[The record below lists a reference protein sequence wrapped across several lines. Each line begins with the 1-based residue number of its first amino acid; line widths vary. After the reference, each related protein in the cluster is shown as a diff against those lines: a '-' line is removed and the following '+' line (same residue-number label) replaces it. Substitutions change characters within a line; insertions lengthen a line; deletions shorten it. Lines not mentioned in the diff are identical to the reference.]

1 MRWHCRP
8 SLAIAVVLAVIAT
21 AATADAQGPGRGM
34 MGMRGGMGMMG
45 MARDSATRAQ
55 MGVIHQLVLNH
66 ERISR
71 TVTNLPD
78 GIRTV
83 TESDDSL
90 IAKGIREHVA
100 TMNDRVVAGDDPGL
114 PVESEALRALF
125 RDRDKIRTHVD
136 TTAKGIVVVQT
147 STDPVTVAALQ
158 QHASEVSELVRGGMA
173 AMHEAMMKNG
183 GMMNG
188 RMMMNDTIPH
198 QHRGTHNVE
207 RH

>member
-1 MRWHCRP
+1 MLWNSRP
-8 SLAIAVVLAVIAT
+8 SLAIAVIVAVVST
-21 AATADAQGPGRGM
+21 AAPADAQSPGRGM

-55 MGVIHQLVLNH
+55 MGVIHELVLNH
-66 ERISR
+66 ERITR

-90 IAKGIREHVA
+90 VARGIKEHVA

-114 PVESEALRALF
+114 PVESEALHALF
-125 RDRDKIRTHVD
+125 RNKDKIRTQVD
-136 TTAKGIVVVQT
+136 TTAKGIVVVQR
-147 STDPVTVAALQ
+147 STDSVTVAALQ
-158 QHASEVSELVRGGMA
+158 QHASEVSELVRRGMA

-188 RMMMNDTIPH
+188 RMMMKDAIQH

>member
-1 MRWHCRP
+1 MLWHSRP
-8 SLAIAVVLAVIAT
+8 SLAIAVILAVVST
-21 AATADAQGPGRGM
+21 AAPADAQGPGRGM

-45 MARDSATRAQ
+45 MGRDSATRAQ
-55 MGVIHQLVLNH
+55 MGVIHELVLNH
-66 ERISR
+66 ERITR

-90 IAKGIREHVA
+90 VARGIKEHVA

-114 PVESEALRALF
+114 PVESEALHALF
-125 RDRDKIRTHVD
+125 RNKDKIRTQVD
-136 TTAKGIVVVQT
+136 TTGKGIVVVQT
-147 STDPVTVAALQ
+147 STDSVTVAALQ

-183 GMMNG
+183 GMMNK
-188 RMMMNDTIPH
+188 RMPH

>member
-8 SLAIAVVLAVIAT
+8 SLAIAVALAVIAT

-66 ERISR
+66 ERITR

-90 IAKGIREHVA
+90 VARGIKEHVA

-114 PVESEALRALF
+114 PVESEALHALF
-125 RDRDKIRTHVD
+125 RNKDKIRTQVD

-147 STDPVTVAALQ
+147 STDSVTVAALQ

-188 RMMMNDTIPH
+188 RMMMNDTIQH
-198 QHRGTHNVE
+198 QHRGTHNAE